1 MVSVKAASRKQQIWY
16 ITYLGVF
23 IHCFL
28 SIDCYDMLCVN
39 CYVIVCWCMIY
50 DMIDVRMHMF
60 DLLVKPTSKTL
71 MFGATGPTLKCSMRF
86 PIINFQKMK
95 LDVSGFSSA
104 FKAPCFLLVE
114 GVSLSHGAFI
124 KDMELLDFYKSSMAA
139 HLHESW
145 RKFLAS
151 AGWGFTWVPWFFML
165 SGFVLFS
172 AYLKKPQGRET
183 LVLGVVSCELGS
195 WWKLLLDLT

>member
-1 MVSVKAASRKQQIWY
+1 
-16 ITYLGVF
+16 
-23 IHCFL
+23 
-28 SIDCYDMLCVN
+28 
-39 CYVIVCWCMIY
+39 MIY

-124 KDMELLDFYKSSMAA
+124 KDMELLDFTSPPWPHIFTSREENSLRRQVGDLLGYHGSSC
-139 HLHESW
+139 
-145 RKFLAS
+145 FLALCS
-151 AGWGFTWVPWFFML
+151 SRHISKTPRKGDIG
-165 SGFVLFS
+165 
-172 AYLKKPQGRET
+172 
-183 LVLGVVSCELGS
+183 LGGCEL
-195 WWKLLLDLT
+195 